1 MSEAY
6 FRIFRGSHQIGGCC
20 SEFRLGKRRIVID
33 FGANLPGTDDPDID
47 DKKLV
52 QAVFGKKE
60 DIAATDAVLF
70 AHYHGDHVGLKRSV
84 PESVPTYIGRTAKK
98 IMKIIASRVDYRNEK
113 TDASAVPEILMI
125 ERMKSYPK
133 GGKTID
139 FSGISVTPLYIDH
152 SALDSYMFVV
162 EMCGKRILYTGDF
175 RDHGIPGSDRFD
187 RLIQKYVGKID
198 ILITEGTMLSRLKEA
213 KKNPV
218 QTEDD
223 LGREAEKI
231 FAAHHENVVI
241 VSSTNVDSVME
252 FYHHTP
258 TGMAF
263 LCDAVQAEILQEA
276 ISSRN
281 FGNYRY
287 SKNIYVLCPNNYK
300 GYMRNLHDP
309 HFKMA
314 DESKYNKKGFV
325 MLVRP
330 NNPRFR
336 ELLGKMKD
344 PHITYSMWSGYLK
357 GGKCKDAQLVEF
369 LQGHDD
375 EAHFTQLHTS
385 GHAYVETLAKLIEMT
400 KPEVIIPM
408 HTESADEFAKMP
420 EFAAYKD
427 RVNVLRDGEVYKINM
442 EFDINGFINT
452 EKPEDSICREER
464 QYAALLYTILLKA
477 KNKDMK
483 KHKNG
488 IIVSLLGD
496 KVETIEH
503 VFFEATLMRDYFN
516 ALSEEKKTD
525 FNKKLLDFC
534 GVKIP
539 EEKIYPDSLA
549 SSSHNWSEE
558 KILSNSLA
566 SSTHNELDKL
576 IEEQR
581 ARFQFARY
589 MMRAKPDIMV
599 IYTDKNHGRCA
610 KILECKKESD
620 EGKYKDIW
628 GSETIKQEIVQACI
642 MNFLFGKCIE
652 EIPFGTYP
660 PKAKAKDEYENNKDA
675 YDFQKKLAN
684 YDYSETI
691 FKGIKNMGVKE
702 TDFEPKKNSNA
713 FYIPAKCLIEY
724 AYK

>member
-20 SEFRLGKRRIVID
+20 SEFRFGKRRIVID
-33 FGANLPGTDDPDID
+33 FGANLPGTDDPEID
-47 DKKLV
+47 DEKLV
-52 QAVFGKKE
+52 QAVFGNEE

-70 AHYHGDHVGLKRSV
+70 THYHGDHIGLKRFVPGSV
-84 PESVPTYIGRTAKK
+84 PMYIGGTAKN

-113 TDASAVPEILMI
+113 TDASAAPEMTVI
-125 ERMKSYPK
+125 ERMIPYPK
-133 GGKTID
+133 GGRPID

-162 EMCGKRILYTGDF
+162 EICGKRILYTGDF

-187 RLIQKYVGKID
+187 RLIQKYVGKVD
-198 ILITEGTMLSRLKEA
+198 ILITEGTMLSRLEEA

-231 FAAHHENVVI
+231 FAAQHENVVI

-263 LCDAVQAEILQEA
+263 LCDAVQAEIIQEA

-281 FGNYRY
+281 IGNYRY

-309 HFKMA
+309 HFIMA
-314 DESKYNKKGFV
+314 DETEYNEKGFV

-330 NNPRFR
+330 NNFRFR

-357 GGKCKDAQLVEF
+357 GGKCEDARLMEF

-385 GHAYVETLAKLIEMT
+385 GHAYVETLKKLIEIT
-400 KPEVIIPM
+400 QPETIIPM

-427 RVNVLRDGEVYKINM
+427 RVNVLRDGEVYKIN
-442 EFDINGFINT
+442 
-452 EKPEDSICREER
+452 
-464 QYAALLYTILLKA
+464 
-477 KNKDMK
+477 
-483 KHKNG
+483 
-488 IIVSLLGD
+488 
-496 KVETIEH
+496 
-503 VFFEATLMRDYFN
+503 
-516 ALSEEKKTD
+516 
-525 FNKKLLDFC
+525 
-534 GVKIP
+534 
-539 EEKIYPDSLA
+539 
-549 SSSHNWSEE
+549 
-558 KILSNSLA
+558 
-566 SSTHNELDKL
+566 
-576 IEEQR
+576 
-581 ARFQFARY
+581 
-589 MMRAKPDIMV
+589 
-599 IYTDKNHGRCA
+599 
-610 KILECKKESD
+610 
-620 EGKYKDIW
+620 
-628 GSETIKQEIVQACI
+628 
-642 MNFLFGKCIE
+642 
-652 EIPFGTYP
+652 
-660 PKAKAKDEYENNKDA
+660 
-675 YDFQKKLAN
+675 
-684 YDYSETI
+684 
-691 FKGIKNMGVKE
+691 
-702 TDFEPKKNSNA
+702 
-713 FYIPAKCLIEY
+713 
-724 AYK
+724 